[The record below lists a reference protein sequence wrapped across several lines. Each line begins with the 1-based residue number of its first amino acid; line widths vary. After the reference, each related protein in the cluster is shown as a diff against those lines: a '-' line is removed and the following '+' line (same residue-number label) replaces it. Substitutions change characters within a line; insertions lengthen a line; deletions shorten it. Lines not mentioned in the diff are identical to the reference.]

1 MNDMDNSGTDN
12 LSLDNLS
19 LDNFLSTQNLPS
31 VVALG
36 TSATDTIY
44 EGAFGVLKSNSNES
58 VHIDTPHAI
67 MSMTK
72 PITSMAIMRL
82 VEQGK
87 IELDAPAINFIPAYK
102 EIKVLDHVDS
112 ANRRFDATDLNHD
125 FTVREL
131 LTHTAGFGYSFC
143 NETLFA
149 FGPEGESAMFPLSHQ
164 PGERWTY
171 GISTRLLGE
180 IVAVVNGADLEKSL
194 TDLVFS
200 PLGMSNTSYDV
211 KDDQV
216 YPHSLKDGKWIPGDK
231 FPNMPFGDGGLIS
244 TARDYAKLLRCFL
257 QNGEPLLEAQH
268 FRAMTSNQIGDLFIT
283 EQPAA
288 NPSLTYPF
296 PAGGGVD
303 KFGLGFQLHAQ
314 PESGMRSAGSY
325 SWCGMLN
332 TFFWGDPVRK
342 VGGIVLMQVLPL
354 YEPVCLETLSGFEKR
369 FYQLIG

>member
-1 MNDMDNSGTDN
+1 
-12 LSLDNLS
+12 
-19 LDNFLSTQNLPS
+19 
-31 VVALG
+31 
-36 TSATDTIY
+36 
-44 EGAFGVLKSNSNES
+44 
-58 VHIDTPHAI
+58 
-67 MSMTK
+67 
-72 PITSMAIMRL
+72 MRL

-216 YPHSLKDGKWIPGDK
+216 YPHSLKAV
-231 FPNMPFGDGGLIS
+231 S
-244 TARDYAKLLRCFL
+244 YT
-257 QNGEPLLEAQH
+257 H
-268 FRAMTSNQIGDLFIT
+268 
-283 EQPAA
+283 
-288 NPSLTYPF
+288 LT
-296 PAGGGVD
+296 
-303 KFGLGFQLHAQ
+303 
-314 PESGMRSAGSY
+314 
-325 SWCGMLN
+325 
-332 TFFWGDPVRK
+332 
-342 VGGIVLMQVLPL
+342 LP
-354 YEPVCLETLSGFEKR
+354 TKA
-369 FYQLIG
+369 